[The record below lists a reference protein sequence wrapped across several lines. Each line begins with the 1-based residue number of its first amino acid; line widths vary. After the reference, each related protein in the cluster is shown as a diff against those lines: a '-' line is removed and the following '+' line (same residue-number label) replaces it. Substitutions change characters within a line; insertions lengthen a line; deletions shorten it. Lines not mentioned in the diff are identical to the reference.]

1 MVFCLIE
8 YAGSSTLNQHALF
21 ICQFFLELRTQ
32 YPEDT
37 LTPPTKHSVLLLC
50 DSAAEYS
57 KANFAPFTTLIK
69 AKCGSR

>member
-8 YAGSSTLNQHALF
+8 YAGCSTLNQHALF

-32 YPEDT
+32 YPR
-37 LTPPTKHSVLLLC
+37 KHFNAANKALGTLLC